1 MEGPAIRWMSRAGG
15 EQRVSC
21 RAWGPGTP
29 VHVDVMILKCTDGVT
44 VAEEY
49 DCPACERWP
58 GFGVVRVVDL
68 AGILSESGAA
78 ERFRLSSVRCRA
90 CDFAATT
97 SGFGARS
104 HFDDSCIYVESFTEL
119 L

>member
-1 MEGPAIRWMSRAGG
+1 MRGDLKPPCMWTL
-15 EQRVSC
+15 
-21 RAWGPGTP
+21 WF
-29 VHVDVMILKCTDGVT
+29 LKCTDGVT

-58 GFGVVRVVDL
+58 GFGVVREVDL
-68 AGILSESGAA
+68 TGILSENGAA